1 MQKHRI
7 TALVATVA
15 VAGGGAALATAAPTK
30 PAAPAKQFQ
39 SRLASELGVSQAKL
53 ASATKG
59 SGVATVEALKA
70 SGKIKPARAAKLE
83 QAIRAGRTAPF
94 MRLGAAGAKRAPGV
108 RLLASAISKTP
119 KEVRAALKGGATP
132 ARVIADAGKDPA
144 AVKRTIQAAIRARLQ
159 KRVTAGKLT
168 AAAADERATK
178 RATRLTAD
186 TALKGAKGKR
196 AAADRG

>member
-1 MQKHRI
+1 MDKHRI

-59 SGVATVEALKA
+59 SGAATVEALEA
-70 SGKIKPARAAKLE
+70 SGKIEPARAAKLE
-83 QAIRAGRTAPF
+83 QAIKAGRTAPF
-94 MRLGAAGAKRAPGV
+94 MRLGTAGAKRAPGV
-108 RLLASAISKTP
+108 RLLASAIGKT
-119 KEVRAALKGGATP
+119 

-168 AAAADERATK
+168 AAAADARAAK

-196 AAADRG
+196 AAADKG